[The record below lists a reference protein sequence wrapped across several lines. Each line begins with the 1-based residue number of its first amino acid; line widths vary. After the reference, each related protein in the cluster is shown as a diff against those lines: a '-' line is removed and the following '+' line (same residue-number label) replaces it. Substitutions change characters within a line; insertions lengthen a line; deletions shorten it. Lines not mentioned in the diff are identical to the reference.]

1 MPELNPDF
9 GRLRTTLLLEGE
21 PDRVPAIE
29 LLVDREIKEAFLGR
43 PIRSIADDVDFWY
56 RAGYDY
62 IHLRAGYEYRMVGD
76 GDTQASG
83 TYAGDFQVR
92 KWAGDR
98 DTWINSWEDFESYP
112 WPDPETIDYSPLVE
126 AAEALPDGMM
136 IISGVGGI
144 FTRVWRIMNYEN
156 FSLAFADKPD
166 LLEAIFRRVGETQ
179 LAVFERIV
187 EMDRIGAMW
196 YGDDMA
202 FTEGLMVSPRV
213 LRKYVFPYLKE
224 MGNICRRK
232 DLPFILHSDGDLWS
246 LMDDFADIGF
256 HAIHPIEPKAMDL
269 AELKA
274 KLGRR
279 FCFLGAIDLG
289 EVLVRGTPATVEAAV
304 RDCIRAAAPGGGY
317 AVGSSNS
324 VTHWVPMENYQAML
338 DAILKHGAYPIRL

>member
-1 MPELNPDF
+1 MFELNPDF

-43 PIRSIADDVDFWY
+43 PIQSIADDVEFWY

-62 IHLRAGYEYRMVGD
+62 THIRAGYEYRMVGD
-76 GDTQASG
+76 GATQESG

-92 KWAGDR
+92 EWSGDR
-98 DTWINSWEDFESYP
+98 DTWINSWEEYEEYP

-126 AAEALPDGMM
+126 AADALPAGMQ

-144 FTRVWRIMNYEN
+144 FTRVWRIMGYEN
-156 FSLAFADKPD
+156 FSLAFADQPD
-166 LLEAIFRRVGETQ
+166 LLETIFRRIGETQ
-179 LAVFERIV
+179 LTVFERIV
-187 EMDRIGAMW
+187 EMDKIGAMW

-213 LRKYVFPYLKE
+213 LRKHVFPYLKE
-224 MGNICRRK
+224 MGKICRRK

-246 LMDDFADIGF
+246 LMDDFEDIGF
-256 HAIHPIEPKAMDL
+256 NAIHPVEPKAMDL
-269 AELKA
+269 TELKE
-274 KLGRR
+274 KLGHQ

-289 EVLVRGTPATVEAAV
+289 EVLVRGTPATVDEAV
-304 RDCIRAAAPGGGY
+304 RECIRIAAPGGGY

-324 VTHWVPMENYQAML
+324 VTYWVPMENYRAML
-338 DAILKHGAYPIRL
+338 DATAKYGEYPIPG